1 MLGRTLE
8 AGGRHAGPLPGRAAQ
23 SATAAPLRAG
33 CHHPDRCG
41 LPGEL
46 REPRSAHPVIKYLG
60 SKRRLVAEIGALL
73 SAAGVTD
80 ALDLFTGTTR
90 VAQEFCRRGAFVT
103 AVDTASYSEVL
114 AQCYVETPAELI
126 DPAELDEALQHLMAL
141 PDRRGYVTEVF
152 AEQARYFHPANA
164 ARIDAIRDGIDRFHP
179 DGPLRP
185 ILLTSLLEAADAVDS
200 TVGLQMAF
208 LKEWA
213 PRALR
218 PLRLR
223 PPVLT
228 PGTGRALRMDARSA
242 ARALPTVGL
251 AYLDPPYNQ
260 HRYFT
265 NYHVWETL
273 VRWDAPEH
281 YGIACKR
288 VDAREEA
295 TRSDFNSKVRMP
307 AALAGVIEEVR
318 AEVMVVSF
326 SDEGFLP
333 IEALV
338 EMLAVRG
345 HPVEVLAYD
354 TRRYIGSMIGIYSPN
369 GIKVGTQG
377 RERNTEYLLV
387 SAPPG
392 LMPAGELAGL
402 VSQAAGRPAD

>member
-1 MLGRTLE
+1 M
-8 AGGRHAGPLPGRAAQ
+8 
-23 SATAAPLRAG
+23 
-33 CHHPDRCG
+33 
-41 LPGEL
+41 
-46 REPRSAHPVIKYLG
+46 IKYLG
-60 SKRRLVAEIGALL
+60 SKRRLVAELGALL
-73 SAAGVTD
+73 GAAGAAD

-114 AQCYVETPAELI
+114 ARCYVETPADLI
-126 DPAELDEALQHLMAL
+126 DPDEVAEALARLAAL

-152 AEQARYFHPANA
+152 AETARYFHPANA
-164 ARIDAIRDGIDRFHP
+164 VRIDAIRDGIDDLYP

-185 ILLTSLLEAADAVDS
+185 VLLTSLLEAADAVDS

-228 PGTGRALRMDARSA
+228 PGSGRALRMDARA
-242 ARALPTVGL
+242 AVAEVPPVGL

-273 VRWDAPEH
+273 VRWDAPAH

-288 VDAREEA
+288 VDARDDA
-295 TRSDFNSKVRMP
+295 TRSDFNSRLRMP
-307 AALAGVIEEVR
+307 EALADVIGTVR
-318 AEVMVVSF
+318 ADVVVVSF
-326 SDEGFLP
+326 SNEGFLP
-333 IEALV
+333 IDALE
-338 EMLAVRG
+338 EMLGARG

-369 GIKVGTQG
+369 GQKVGTQG
-377 RERNTEYLLV
+377 HDRNTEYLLV

-392 LMPAGELAGL
+392 VLAPEDLAGL
-402 VSQAAGRPAD
+402 VADEAAGEPLRSR